1 MASFLF
7 VESLV
12 LEAFCDTKAQHD
24 TQRLFSPFFERTVE
38 MVNFGEASFE
48 PF

>member
-24 TQRLFSPFFERTVE
+24 AQRLFFPFFLKG
-38 MVNFGEASFE
+38 M
-48 PF
+48 

>member
-1 MASFLF
+1 MGSFLF

-24 TQRLFSPFFERTVE
+24 TQRLFSPCFERNVE
-38 MVNFGEASFE
+38 VVNFWEASFE
-48 PF
+48 SF